1 MEEEEVQ
8 EEHSIMNNNNN
19 SNEIAQITSLS
30 NARRLQIR
38 RGILRQTTS
47 LRASPYNSIFSNLRR
62 RQTSL
67 IASQTISN
75 LISNIDNDSSQ
86 TNVNTL
92 PIDQDNIEVFLPE
105 AETIQDNFPI
115 TSNDETDNENFEV
128 LVDFSNPSPIDLT
141 ITNENYTSSNEQNPS
156 YHSLSTVDLDPDD
169 YGDDYYVGDDDDDDH
184 RFYYTSTSIPI
195 IDYSPSTSTS
205 STGTT
210 VEPLIIHNNP
220 LDITQHRYYD
230 EYLPSIN
237 NSSNNGEDLN
247 IEIILE
253 NPQTNTSSIRQRR
266 RRSIISSNIRNN
278 RGLRLSDILSIPQ
291 KLYNSLKEQIN
302 DEYQQTAMINTQ
314 CYVCLEDFKSTDS
327 IKILNCQHIFHSE
340 CINEWLRSHATCAYC
355 RTPVFIDMLRPL
367 SSPPPPPPPPPT
379 TTTTGRRERT
389 RTRRNHNTIQRTSTN
404 NLLQP
409 ISIETSAFQQQES

>member
-1 MEEEEVQ
+1 MEEEEEEVQ

-169 YGDDYYVGDDDDDDH
+169 YGADYYVGDDADDEH
-184 RFYYTSTSIPI
+184 RFYSTSTSIPI

-302 DEYQQTAMINTQ
+302 DEYQQTAMIT
-314 CYVCLEDFKSTDS
+314 
-327 IKILNCQHIFHSE
+327 
-340 CINEWLRSHATCAYC
+340 
-355 RTPVFIDMLRPL
+355 
-367 SSPPPPPPPPPT
+367 
-379 TTTTGRRERT
+379 
-389 RTRRNHNTIQRTSTN
+389 
-404 NLLQP
+404 
-409 ISIETSAFQQQES
+409 